1 MQCRMECQ
9 TENMNRFLKTLL
21 LWLLLV
27 ALPFQ
32 GIAATMQ
39 TVCGPMEN
47 NGPKGITI
55 SAHVHH
61 HDDEAM
67 DLSHADTA
75 HHGAAMKSVTSS
87 DPSPDA
93 KHAHSACSMCASCC
107 VGAVAPPSALNPNAA
122 YSKSLPAVASPTP
135 LVTGV
140 VPRGLERP
148 PKRIT
153 A

>member
-1 MQCRMECQ
+1 
-9 TENMNRFLKTLL
+9 MNRFLKTLL

-27 ALPFQ
+27 AQPFQ
-32 GIAATMQ
+32 GIAATTQ

-47 NGPKGITI
+47 SGSKGIAL

-61 HDDEAM
+61 HDGQAI
-67 DLSHADTA
+67 DLPHADTA

-87 DPSPDA
+87 DPSADA
-93 KHAHSACSMCASCC
+93 KPAHSACSLCASCC
-107 VGAVAPPSALNPNAA
+107 VGAVAPPSTLNLNAA
-122 YSKSLPAVASPTP
+122 YSKSLPAVASSTP

-148 PKRIT
+148 PKRLT